1 MNKRLTALVLAL
13 TVPLGITSF
22 AARTEAADFR
32 QAVKQSDRTA
42 VPADSGTAAVVP
54 VDLDE
59 AAAQAD
65 VRPQPAKL
73 EADRTYVRNTDG
85 YVESRGNVAVNRGS
99 DEIYADYLT
108 GNIKT
113 QVFRTEGTT
122 IYINGSQ
129 VVTGDGLVYDAIRST
144 AHVEKMDGYL
154 AGAETNFYFRG
165 EGAKLADGTIY
176 LKHGLITTPHAV
188 AETPDYYLTGDDI
201 RIYPGQKFTAENT
214 KLWFKHVLVLT
225 YGHYEG
231 NLNKETEEKSWIFS
245 LFPRPMYNSDDGFGI
260 QGRMRRPLSK
270 DGSLSVNVS
279 YEIATKS
286 GFKPSFTLQ
295 KDTRFGY
302 FSFGYTKDVSSS
314 DNDDHVWVTKWP
326 EFRYSTPRVYFGKSG
341 IYAGGSASYG
351 KWDEDG
357 VGKGTHKGF
366 TAEISHDPFGLWR
379 GASLQFYAGYRR
391 DLYGLHS
398 QRRDDPYWG
407 VTFRQ
412 NITERFWATLWYRQ
426 HNLSGYTPY
435 RFDTIDH
442 PRQDG
447 FSLAYVLSPR
457 DVFIFSMAKDLDG
470 HYISDRNYTWVR
482 DLHSFV
488 AAITYKQV
496 DKKWEVKLT
505 AKDFE

>member
-65 VRPQPAKL
+65 ARPQPAKL

-214 KLWFKHVLVLT
+214 KL
-225 YGHYEG
+225 
-231 NLNKETEEKSWIFS
+231 
-245 LFPRPMYNSDDGFGI
+245 
-260 QGRMRRPLSK
+260 
-270 DGSLSVNVS
+270 
-279 YEIATKS
+279 
-286 GFKPSFTLQ
+286 
-295 KDTRFGY
+295 
-302 FSFGYTKDVSSS
+302 
-314 DNDDHVWVTKWP
+314 
-326 EFRYSTPRVYFGKSG
+326 
-341 IYAGGSASYG
+341 
-351 KWDEDG
+351 
-357 VGKGTHKGF
+357 
-366 TAEISHDPFGLWR
+366 
-379 GASLQFYAGYRR
+379 
-391 DLYGLHS
+391 
-398 QRRDDPYWG
+398 
-407 VTFRQ
+407 
-412 NITERFWATLWYRQ
+412 
-426 HNLSGYTPY
+426 
-435 RFDTIDH
+435 
-442 PRQDG
+442 
-447 FSLAYVLSPR
+447 
-457 DVFIFSMAKDLDG
+457 
-470 HYISDRNYTWVR
+470 
-482 DLHSFV
+482 
-488 AAITYKQV
+488 
-496 DKKWEVKLT
+496 
-505 AKDFE
+505 